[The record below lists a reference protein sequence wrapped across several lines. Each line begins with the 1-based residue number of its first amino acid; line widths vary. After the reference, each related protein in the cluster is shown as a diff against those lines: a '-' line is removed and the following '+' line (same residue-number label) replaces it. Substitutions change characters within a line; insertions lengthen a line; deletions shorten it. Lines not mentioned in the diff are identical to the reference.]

1 MRTPEKALS
10 VNGVPIRLGNE
21 RWRHIVENHIELA
34 GHFYDVLETVE
45 SPEFVV
51 KGHQD
56 ELIAVK
62 RFDDGKYLLVVYK
75 EVADNDGFII
85 TAFFTSRIEQVKK
98 RGILWKRD

>member
-1 MRTPEKALS
+1 MPEKALS
-10 VNGVPIRLGNE
+10 VNSVPIRLGNE
-21 RWRHIVENHIELA
+21 RWRHIVENHVELA
-34 GHFYDVLETVE
+34 GHFYDVLEAVA
-45 SPEFVV
+45 SPNFVV

-62 RFDDGKYLLVVYK
+62 WFDEGKYLLVVYK

-98 RGILWKRD
+98 RGVIWKRD